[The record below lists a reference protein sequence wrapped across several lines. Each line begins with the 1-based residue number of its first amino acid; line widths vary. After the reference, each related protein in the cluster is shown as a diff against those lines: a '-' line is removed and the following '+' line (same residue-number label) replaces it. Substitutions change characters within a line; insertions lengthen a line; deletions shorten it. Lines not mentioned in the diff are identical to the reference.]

1 MALRLLRYSG
11 LLLGAVLMLPV
22 AGLAQ
27 EPGKILDLNT
37 ASREELLAFEGIG
50 QLYAD
55 KILAARPFKMRSE
68 LVSRNIMPAGAY
80 LQIKKYLVP
89 TSEDAAIEAAAQ
101 KALNAG
107 PGPLHDRAGRLNLN
121 AASRDDLLAIEGIG
135 AAYADKVLQGR
146 PFKTKD
152 ELVSRQIMPASA
164 FEKIQDKVFVPRPR

>member
-1 MALRLLRYSG
+1 MAQRLLRYSG
-11 LLLGAVLMLPV
+11 LLLGAVLLLPA

-27 EPGKILDLNT
+27 AAKILDLNT
-37 ASREELLAFEGIG
+37 ASRDELLAFEGIG

-55 KILAARPFKMRSE
+55 KIVAGRPFKMRSE
-68 LVSRNIMPAGAY
+68 LVSRNIMPAAAY
-80 LQIKKYLVP
+80 LQIKKYLAP
-89 TSEDAAIEAAAQ
+89 TSEDAAIEAAAL

-135 AAYADKVLQGR
+135 TAYADKVLQGR
-146 PFKTKD
+146 PYRTKD

-164 FEKIQDKVFVPRPR
+164 FEAIQDKVFVPRPRK